1 MTELEKKIFDTFGI
15 TIDQIESAE
24 GRQALGGYYDR
35 VLAAVQTQDEEAIDF
50 IITEI
55 AAVRGEPTGG
65 GIVTEDKVQS
75 VVTEEVEN
83 ILTQAGFDL
92 AAMTGERVFYSYNTE
107 TGSLEKLTLPSIFPK
122 GFTALYNETISPELI
137 GGLQNDLIRNGVVP
151 IDYFDD
157 EDQFGEKTEQVLSIL
172 MEYADKNFKID
183 INSEEGQA
191 LIQQYKD
198 GQYGFLENESDEI
211 IFARAMLDQA
221 VQGVGRDVRKQEEL
235 QKKLDDEQALQTLA
249 ARYSVPTFDEMED
262 TINEVFNQIVPRD
275 ATQKE
280 LNRYSTSLA
289 EKHSDRFKQLVALEK
304 AVRANNIFEQVP
316 AIKGLPDNMLAPPT
330 KQALRTDI
338 FQITDPEA
346 AVSRQIEKDLE
357 KEVSVI
363 EQANAARRQ
372 QASLIQAMLGQI

>member
-15 TIDQIESAE
+15 TIDQIESVE
-24 GRQALGGYYDR
+24 GRQALGGFYDR

-50 IITEI
+50 IISEI
-55 AAVRGEPTGG
+55 AAVRGEPTGE

-75 VVTEEVEN
+75 TVDESIQKAFQE
-83 ILTQAGFDL
+83 AGFDL
-92 AAMTGERVFYSYNTE
+92 GALVGERVFYSYNTE
-107 TGSLEKLTLPSIFPK
+107 TGSLDQLTLPSIFPK
-122 GFTALYNETISPELI
+122 GFTALYNETISPEII
-137 GGLQNDLIRNGVVP
+137 GGLQNDLIRNGVVAP
-151 IDYFDD
+151 DYFDD
-157 EDQFGEKTEQVLSIL
+157 EDQFGQKTEQVLSIL
-172 MEYADKNFKID
+172 MEYADQNFKID

-235 QKKLDDEQALQTLA
+235 QNKLEDEQALQALA
-249 ARYSVPTFDEMED
+249 ARYSIPTFDEMED
-262 TINEVFNQIVPRD
+262 TLNEVVNQIVPRD

-289 EKHSDRFKQLVALEK
+289 EKYSDRFKQLVALEK

-316 AIKGLPDNMLAPPT
+316 AIEGLPDNMLVTPT

-346 AVSRQIEKDLE
+346 AVTREIQQDLE

>member
-15 TIDQIESAE
+15 TIDQIESVE
-24 GRQALGGYYDR
+24 GRQALGGFYDR

-50 IITEI
+50 IISEI

-65 GIVTEDKVQS
+65 GVVTEDKVQS
-75 VVTEEVEN
+75 AVDESVQKAFQE
-83 ILTQAGFDL
+83 AGFDL
-92 AAMTGERVFYSYNTE
+92 SALTGERVFYSYNSE
-107 TGSLEKLTLPSIFPK
+107 TGSLEQLTLPSIFPK

-137 GGLQNDLIRNGVVP
+137 GGLQNDLVRNGVVAS
-151 IDYFDD
+151 DYFDD
-157 EDQFGEKTEQVLSIL
+157 EDQFGQKTEQVLSIL
-172 MEYADKNFKID
+172 MDYADKNFKID

-235 QKKLDDEQALQTLA
+235 QKKLEDQQFTQAL
-249 ARYSVPTFDEMED
+249 ARRYTVPSYEEMED
-262 TINEVFNQIVPRD
+262 TIDEVFNQIVPRD
-275 ATQKE
+275 ATAKE
-280 LNRYSTSLA
+280 KDRYATQLAKQYSNR
-289 EKHSDRFKQLVALEK
+289 FNQLEALEK
-304 AVRANNIFEQVP
+304 AIQAERIFVDSERILEFEGRQVTVP
-316 AIKGLPDNMLAPPT
+316 ERE
-330 KQALRTDI
+330 LRTDI

-346 AVSRQIEKDLE
+346 AVSRQIEQDLE

>member
-15 TIDQIESAE
+15 TVDEIDSAE
-24 GRQALGGYYDR
+24 GRKALGGFYDR
-35 VLAAVQTQDEEAIDF
+35 VVAALQTQDEEAIDF
-50 IITEI
+50 IINEI
-55 AAVRGEPTGG
+55 AVVKQDTGAEG
-65 GIVTEDKVQS
+65 LVEENEVVNIVDESIQKAFQ
-75 VVTEEVEN
+75 EV
-83 ILTQAGFDL
+83 GFDL
-92 AAMTGERVFYSYNTE
+92 GALTGERVFYSYNSE
-107 TGSLEKLTLPSIFPK
+107 TGSLDQLTLPSIFPK

-137 GGLQNDLIRNGVVP
+137 GGLQNDLVRNGVVAS
-151 IDYFDD
+151 DYFDD
-157 EDQFGEKTEQVLSIL
+157 EDQFGQKTEQVLSIL
-172 MEYADKNFKID
+172 MEYADKNFKINID
-183 INSEEGQA
+183 SEEGIA

-235 QKKLDDEQALQTLA
+235 QKKLEDEQTLQVLA
-249 ARYSVPTFDEMED
+249 ARYTIPTFDEMED
-262 TINEVFNQIVPRD
+262 TLNEVVNQIVPRD

-289 EKHSDRFKQLVALEK
+289 EKYSDRFKQLVALEK

-316 AIKGLPDNMLAPPT
+316 AIEGLPDDMLVTPT

-346 AVSRQIEKDLE
+346 AVSRQIKQDLE

-363 EQANAARRQ
+363 EQANAARKQ
-372 QASLIQAMLGQI
+372 QASLIEAMLGQI